1 MNDTNKRTKSQGFDN
16 LNKKNDP
23 YKNISAG
30 IYNEMKL
37 REKDEDVKNLNERS
51 VYYGFPKFFL

>member
-1 MNDTNKRTKSQGFDN
+1 MNDTDKRTKSQGFDN

-23 YKNISAG
+23 YENISAG

-37 REKDEDVKNLNERS
+37 REKMKML
-51 VYYGFPKFFL
+51 KI

>member
-37 REKDEDVKNLNERS
+37 REKMKML
-51 VYYGFPKFFL
+51 KI